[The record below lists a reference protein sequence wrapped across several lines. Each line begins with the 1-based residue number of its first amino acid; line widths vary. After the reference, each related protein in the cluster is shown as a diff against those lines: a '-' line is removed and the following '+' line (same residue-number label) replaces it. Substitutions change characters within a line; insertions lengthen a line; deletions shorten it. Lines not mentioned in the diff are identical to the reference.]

1 MKIDNNKGTLGAAVA
16 GINTIALAAIQNM
29 TMDEG
34 LQKFL
39 TLASPIL
46 ITALVYLIDWV
57 LAYLNLE
64 SAPKMRAAE
73 QMDKKI
79 KHLKDQIREF
89 ESLGFDKS
97 PLEKEL
103 LDAIIAKGKIYTAI
117 EVDKTAALTAKG

>member
-1 MKIDNNKGTLGAAVA
+1 MKIHNNKATLGTAVA
-16 GINTIALAAIQNM
+16 GINTIALAAILYM

-39 TLASPIL
+39 TVASPIL
-46 ITALVYLIDWV
+46 ITALVYSIDWV

-64 SAPKMRAAE
+64 SAAKMRAAE

-79 KHLKDQIREF
+79 KHLKDQITEF

-103 LDAIIAKGKIYTAI
+103 LDAIIAKANIYTAI
-117 EVDKTAALTAKG
+117 EVDQTAALKAKG